1 MSIIAELFMTSSHCI
16 QAVGFASQF
25 SIEVTSD
32 SLLIVYNTELRF
44 IYNIYRIIY
53 STFSWT
59 I

>member
-1 MSIIAELFMTSSHCI
+1 MTSSHCI
-16 QAVGFASQF
+16 QAVGFACQL

-32 SLLIVYNTELRF
+32 PLLIVYNTELQF
-44 IYNIYRIIY
+44 VYNIYRIIC